1 MFWKNRMRAQ
11 TRLPVAL
18 IYLAGIPLT
27 AITTGC
33 TNRPYNSPQE
43 QAQNACHAFGPKTL
57 SGGLIGT
64 LGGAAGGAGIGALAS
79 GGKGAAIGAGVGAFA
94 GLLGGMIA
102 GNQMDK
108 QDCYQAQVALQQIRY
123 TAVGQPVTWTNP
135 ATGSFGSY
143 TPLTAETAQTNGK
156 LCRQVR
162 QDTTLKDHQATSQ
175 VELTCRDANGN
186 YTTIEPTP
194 ATSVGSTPS

>member
-1 MFWKNRMRAQ
+1 MR
-11 TRLPVAL
+11 THIRLPVAL
-18 IYLAGIPLT
+18 VYLAGISLT
-27 AITTGC
+27 TVTAGC
-33 TNRPYNSPQE
+33 TNQPYSSPQE
-43 QAQNACHAFGPKTL
+43 QAQNACRAFGPKTL

-64 LGGAAGGAGIGALAS
+64 LGGAAGGAGIGALAG

-108 QDCYQAQVALQQIRY
+108 QDCYQAQVALQQIRFKP
-123 TAVGQPVTWTNP
+123 VGQSVAWANP

-143 TPLTAETAQTNGK
+143 TPLTAETAQPNGR

-162 QDTTLKDHQATSQ
+162 QDTTLKGHQATSQ
-175 VELTCRDANGN
+175 AELTCRDANGD
-186 YTTIEPTP
+186 YMAVEPIS
-194 ATSVGSTPS
+194 ATNMGSAPS

>member
-1 MFWKNRMRAQ
+1 MS
-11 TRLPVAL
+11 THIRLPVAL
-18 IYLAGIPLT
+18 AYMASISLMTMT
-27 AITTGC
+27 AGC
-33 TNRPYNSPQE
+33 TNRPYSSPEE

-64 LGGAAGGAGIGALAS
+64 LGGAAGGASIGAIAA

-123 TAVGQPVTWTNP
+123 KTVGQPVAWSNP
-135 ATGSFGSY
+135 TTGSFGSY
-143 TPLTAETAQTNGK
+143 TPLTAETVQSSGK
-156 LCRQVR
+156 LCRQIR
-162 QDTTLKDHQATSQ
+162 QDTTLKGRQATSQ
-175 VELTCRDANGN
+175 VELTCRDSDGN
-186 YTTIEPTP
+186 YTAVEPISAIDT
-194 ATSVGSTPS
+194 GNTPS